1 MKHFDVVVVGAGPSG
16 GHCARQLAKSG
27 RKVLL
32 AEQHQ
37 TFAKNDFSSAAT
49 PLETLEKFDLPSD
62 VIGSLWQ
69 KIAIVTTHVHQR
81 WEDNR
86 PLGAVLNF
94 AKLREFLAQD
104 VQRQGSEV
112 WMGHRYIQYT
122 QNNDK
127 TIVEFKPYSSREIV
141 TVSTQVLVDATGP
154 ARAVIR
160 SPQDKHSPYLI
171 GTGTEYLI
179 EVSPSDYQKYAQ
191 ELIFFL
197 GHKWMPK
204 GYSWIFP
211 MEPNRLKVGS
221 AYLNREHKFV
231 DQTQSLKTYVELIID
246 EYLKI
251 PYTIIDVHGGV
262 LKYCSGLQDTYFKEN
277 IIAIGDA
284 VSTVNML
291 GGEGIRHGMKNA
303 EIACGYIEA
312 YLSGE
317 KVDWSCY
324 QQEMHRIYKKTWDRS
339 EQMGISKYLEYS
351 DELIDRGVTFFKQLS
366 TEEILQILFEYNFNI
381 LYRRLLPYLGYK
393 LSAKVN
399 NFMQQIRAK
408 FTSQKSLKGVNLR

>member
-1 MKHFDVVVVGAGPSG
+1 MVEMKHFDVVVVGAGPSG

-32 AEQHQ
+32 VEQHQ

-81 WEDNR
+81 WEDNQ

-104 VQRQGSEV
+104 VQQQGSEV
-112 WMGHRYIQYT
+112 WMGHRYIQHT
-122 QNNDK
+122 QDSDK
-127 TIVEFKPYSSREIV
+127 TIIEFKPYGSRETV
-141 TVSTQVLVDATGP
+141 TVSTPVVVDATGP

-160 SPQDKHSPYLI
+160 SSQEKHSPYLI
-171 GTGTEYLI
+171 GTATEYLI

-197 GHKWMPK
+197 GHKWMPR

-211 MEPNRLKVGS
+211 MEPNRLKVGA
-221 AYLNREHKFV
+221 AYLNREHKLV
-231 DQTQSLKTYVELIID
+231 DQTQSLKTYVELIIN

-317 KVDWSCY
+317 PVNWSGY

-351 DELIDRGVTFFKQLS
+351 DELIDRGVAFLNQLS
-366 TEEILQILFEYNFNI
+366 TEEIL
-381 LYRRLLPYLGYK
+381 
-393 LSAKVN
+393 
-399 NFMQQIRAK
+399 
-408 FTSQKSLKGVNLR
+408 